1 MGAACTVATAMLWGM
16 EARPVFVEVGLSA
29 GLPGISVV
37 GRADQSVME
46 ARLRVR
52 CALRATGFKVPRQN
66 ITVNLAPAELR
77 KVGTAFDL
85 PMAVAILAA
94 TGQIPVHALEG
105 CLIVGE
111 LSLDGGV
118 RPVRGLMAY
127 AELARAQGLRLVAP
141 RGSTGVCRSDQDVCF
156 VEGLEQFRE
165 GLESL
170 ETLQAPCDGPGS
182 STSAVY
188 DFGDVAGQE
197 MAKRALAIG
206 VAGHLGVLMVG
217 PPGVGKTMLARCVPS
232 IEPPCTEEECYE
244 SNLVYSV
251 ADVRD
256 EGVMRGERPF
266 RAPHHSSSAVGLLGG
281 GRPVRPGEISLAHN
295 GVLFLDELGEFGGS
309 TLQALRQPL
318 EERVVRITRAEGT
331 YTFPCNFQLVA
342 ASNPCPCGHLGDSLT
357 PCTCAATAV
366 ERYRAK
372 LVGPLIDRMALTVAL
387 ERPATA
393 ELFNAVSG
401 STTEELAELVQKAR
415 GFAAWRAKRQGEDG
429 GERTAG
435 AALARLVVTHQV
447 GMKARELLASL
458 AERRSF
464 SVRALAAMVRIA
476 RVVADMEEAQKVEVD
491 HVLEAAGYREREMTS

>member
-77 KVGTAFDL
+77 KAGTAFDL

-127 AELARAQGLRLVAP
+127 AELARARGLRLVAP

-156 VEGLEQFRE
+156 VEGLEQFGE
-165 GLESL
+165 GLESI

-182 STSAVY
+182 SASAVY

-232 IEPPCTEEECYE
+232 IEPPCTEEERYE

-295 GVLFLDELGEFGGS
+295 GVLFLDELGEFGSS

-357 PCTCAATAV
+357 PCTCASAAV
-366 ERYRAK
+366 EHYRAK

-401 STTEELAELVQKAR
+401 STTEQLAELVQKAR

-447 GMKARELLASL
+447 GMKAQELLASL

-491 HVLEAAGYREREMTS
+491 HVLEAAGYRERR